1 MRENRKNLK
10 YKINSNTLIVGAI
23 VVVLLLNALLS
34 ALNDKLPLQLD
45 FTYDA
50 IFKLTDETKQIVSQ
64 IDEDIDVMMITD
76 GTDNEMYS
84 LVKNILEK
92 YTMENS
98 KISVSEI
105 NYVKNPIE
113 IKPYLDEN
121 PSLQLGSL
129 IIKSENK
136 HEIANSKDFFT
147 NDSQSNIERIVT
159 GKLANFM
166 DEYTI
171 SEITLMSGH
180 GEVDLSSADAVFEM
194 EGYTVKSFDSLVEA
208 FPSDENSLVII
219 AAPQKDFGAEEIDKL
234 DKYLDNGGN
243 VQIYFDPFHDGENL
257 SRLEAYLADEWGI
270 VREHN
275 VVLDSAGIEGS
286 QYLLAELGEH
296 EIAEPISSSKKR
308 IAYIPGNP
316 LKLSDSMPM
325 YVEAE
330 TVLKTT
336 KNAFSASMEELAANG
351 YTKPQNAENGEFS
364 LVIAATRKAYDL
376 DGNEK
381 TGKLIVSGTAES
393 FNTIVSDTR
402 FANEDLLINT
412 ISWMKGNN
420 AGISIRAKLL
430 PSGKLMLEKNQF
442 WSWFVIL
449 VVVLP
454 VVLLAA
460 AVLVFVKRR
469 YK

>member
-1 MRENRKNLK
+1 
-10 YKINSNTLIVGAI
+10 
-23 VVVLLLNALLS
+23 
-34 ALNDKLPLQLD
+34 
-45 FTYDA
+45 
-50 IFKLTDETKQIVSQ
+50 
-64 IDEDIDVMMITD
+64 
-76 GTDNEMYS
+76 
-84 LVKNILEK
+84 
-92 YTMENS
+92 
-98 KISVSEI
+98 
-105 NYVKNPIE
+105 
-113 IKPYLDEN
+113 
-121 PSLQLGSL
+121 
-129 IIKSENK
+129 
-136 HEIANSKDFFT
+136 
-147 NDSQSNIERIVT
+147 
-159 GKLANFM
+159 M